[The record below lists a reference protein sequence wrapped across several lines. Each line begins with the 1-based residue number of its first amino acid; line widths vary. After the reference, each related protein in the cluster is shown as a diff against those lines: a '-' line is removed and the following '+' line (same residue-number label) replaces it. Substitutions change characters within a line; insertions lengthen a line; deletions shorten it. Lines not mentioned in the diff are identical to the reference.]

1 MQKLV
6 SEAISQGRDVADPA
20 ALDAQIHAYRSAAL
34 IGASQTA
41 ARSSPLIRKHHA
53 LARRLLDRQDDCLRF
68 TRNFRVPPDNDLSVS
83 CAQYD
88 ARPTGRWHGETYRC
102 LIGRRLAVIAK
113 MGRPRGGTHDE
124 LASRHPEASADH
136 AADFRRD
143 VGVERAFA

>member
-68 TRNFRVPPDNDLSVS
+68 TRNFRVPPDNNGTERDI
-83 CAQYD
+83 
-88 ARPTGRWHGETYRC
+88 RM
-102 LIGRRLAVIAK
+102 RRST
-113 MGRPRGGTHDE
+113 RSP
-124 LASRHPEASADH
+124 ASR
-136 AADFRRD
+136 RRSST
-143 VGVERAFA
+143 GPT